1 MAVRAYVLVKI
12 TGPNAEAIRR
22 QVRRVPG
29 VRRADL
35 VTGPFDIVATVE
47 VEDFKAL
54 VESVLTGIRGVE
66 GVVDTLTCIAVTR

>member
-12 TGPNAEAIRR
+12 SGPEAERIRR
-22 QVRRVPG
+22 QVRKVQG

-35 VTGPFDIVATVE
+35 VTGPYDLIATVE

-54 VESVLTGIRGVE
+54 VESVLSGIRAVE
-66 GVVDTLTCIAVTR
+66 GVVDTLTCVAVTR